1 MSEIVD
7 FQSKKRQMAARRGFR
22 SWVSRFSESFDE
34 HTRFRDV
41 SDRTLCTLIKGG
53 DESTRPV
60 YDLVMGFHG
69 LGAGFKFHD
78 LEAADKMEVM
88 DIVIFLLDQFR
99 FEAMRRLGWLED
111 DPRLDMPLVEAI
123 DEYPSRFVHDRHR
136 TPRLSPDH
144 PGYEEYTRA
153 FENDRY
159 AFVRKLIPDVIEIY
173 ERESGGDPVR

>member
-1 MSEIVD
+1 VNEVVD
-7 FQSKKRQMAARRGFR
+7 FQSKKRQIAARKGFR
-22 SWVSRFSESFDE
+22 SWVTRFSESFDE

-41 SDRTLCTLIKGG
+41 SDRTLGTLIKGG
-53 DESTRPV
+53 EESTRPV
-60 YDLVMGFHG
+60 YDLVMGFQG

-111 DPRLDMPLVEAI
+111 DPILDMPVVEAI
-123 DEYPSRFVHDRHR
+123 HEYPSRFVHDHHR
-136 TPRLSPDH
+136 TPKLSSHH
-144 PGYEEYTRA
+144 PRYEEYTRA

-159 AFVRKLIPDVIEIY
+159 AIVRKLIPEVIEIY
-173 ERESGGDPVR
+173 ERKTGGDPVR